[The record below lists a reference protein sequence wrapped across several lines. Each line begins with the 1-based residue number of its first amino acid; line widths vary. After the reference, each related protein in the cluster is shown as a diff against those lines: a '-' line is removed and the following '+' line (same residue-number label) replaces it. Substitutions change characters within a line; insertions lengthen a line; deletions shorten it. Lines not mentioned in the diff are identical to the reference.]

1 METRKKTGRK
11 IVDVAVRGCS
21 LVATVLALA
30 LMGWILWT
38 VVREGAGALSWDLL
52 IHRSRPYGEPGGG
65 IANALVGTL
74 VITLGAAAL
83 AIPLA
88 LLAGIGLAEFGG
100 KGRFTGIC
108 RFAINLL
115 MGVPSVIVGL
125 FVYGVLVVPTGHFS
139 GFAGSVA
146 LAMLMFAVAVRTTED
161 QIALVPTALRE
172 AGLALGASRMRVT
185 LGLVCRDA
193 ARGMLTGILLAV
205 ARVAGETA
213 PLLFT
218 ALYADDW
225 PTNYFGGP
233 TPSIPV
239 LIANNT
245 LDSPF
250 EEVQRVGWSA
260 ALVIAGAILALNV
273 AVRFF
278 ARAGKGVRE
287 GERKD
292 FMEKRYKIRTKGL
305 NFFYGDRQALFG
317 NDLAVE
323 ANKITA
329 VIGPSGCGK
338 STHLRVYNRI
348 FELHRGQCAE
358 GEVLLDGKN
367 VLDPDVDLL
376 DLRRRV
382 GMIFQKPT
390 PFPMSV
396 YDNVAYPVR
405 LHFKATR
412 RELDDRVEEA
422 LRGAALWDEV
432 KDKLREPGTAL
443 SGGQQ
448 QRLCIARAIA
458 AQPEVLLMDEP
469 TSAIDPVG
477 TLKIEELMD
486 RLRRTFTIVIVTHN
500 MQQASRISDVT
511 AFFYRG
517 RIVEVGPTK
526 QIFQN
531 PKNKQT
537 EDYVSGRFG

>member
-1 METRKKTGRK
+1 
-11 IVDVAVRGCS
+11 
-21 LVATVLALA
+21 
-30 LMGWILWT
+30 
-38 VVREGAGALSWDLL
+38 
-52 IHRSRPYGEPGGG
+52 
-65 IANALVGTL
+65 
-74 VITLGAAAL
+74 
-83 AIPLA
+83 
-88 LLAGIGLAEFGG
+88 
-100 KGRFTGIC
+100 
-108 RFAINLL
+108 
-115 MGVPSVIVGL
+115 
-125 FVYGVLVVPTGHFS
+125 
-139 GFAGSVA
+139 
-146 LAMLMFAVAVRTTED
+146 
-161 QIALVPTALRE
+161 
-172 AGLALGASRMRVT
+172 
-185 LGLVCRDA
+185 
-193 ARGMLTGILLAV
+193 
-205 ARVAGETA
+205 
-213 PLLFT
+213 
-218 ALYADDW
+218 
-225 PTNYFGGP
+225 
-233 TPSIPV
+233 
-239 LIANNT
+239 
-245 LDSPF
+245 
-250 EEVQRVGWSA
+250 
-260 ALVIAGAILALNV
+260 
-273 AVRFF
+273 
-278 ARAGKGVRE
+278 
-287 GERKD
+287 
-292 FMEKRYKIRTKGL
+292 MEKRYKIRTKGL
-305 NFFYGDRQALFG
+305 NFFYGDRQALFE

-348 FELHRGQCAE
+348 FELHRGQRAE
-358 GEVLLDGKN
+358 GEVQLDGKN

-396 YDNVAYPVR
+396 YDNVVYPVR

>member
-1 METRKKTGRK
+1 
-11 IVDVAVRGCS
+11 
-21 LVATVLALA
+21 
-30 LMGWILWT
+30 
-38 VVREGAGALSWDLL
+38 
-52 IHRSRPYGEPGGG
+52 
-65 IANALVGTL
+65 
-74 VITLGAAAL
+74 
-83 AIPLA
+83 
-88 LLAGIGLAEFGG
+88 
-100 KGRFTGIC
+100 
-108 RFAINLL
+108 
-115 MGVPSVIVGL
+115 
-125 FVYGVLVVPTGHFS
+125 
-139 GFAGSVA
+139 
-146 LAMLMFAVAVRTTED
+146 
-161 QIALVPTALRE
+161 
-172 AGLALGASRMRVT
+172 
-185 LGLVCRDA
+185 
-193 ARGMLTGILLAV
+193 
-205 ARVAGETA
+205 
-213 PLLFT
+213 
-218 ALYADDW
+218 
-225 PTNYFGGP
+225 
-233 TPSIPV
+233 
-239 LIANNT
+239 
-245 LDSPF
+245 
-250 EEVQRVGWSA
+250 
-260 ALVIAGAILALNV
+260 
-273 AVRFF
+273 
-278 ARAGKGVRE
+278 
-287 GERKD
+287 
-292 FMEKRYKIRTKGL
+292 MEKRYQIRTKGL
-305 NFFYGDRQALFG
+305 NFFYGDRQALFE

-323 ANKITA
+323 TNKITA

-348 FELHRGQCAE
+348 FELHRGQRAE

-517 RIVEVGPTK
+517 RIVEIGPTK

>member
-1 METRKKTGRK
+1 
-11 IVDVAVRGCS
+11 
-21 LVATVLALA
+21 
-30 LMGWILWT
+30 
-38 VVREGAGALSWDLL
+38 
-52 IHRSRPYGEPGGG
+52 
-65 IANALVGTL
+65 
-74 VITLGAAAL
+74 
-83 AIPLA
+83 
-88 LLAGIGLAEFGG
+88 
-100 KGRFTGIC
+100 
-108 RFAINLL
+108 
-115 MGVPSVIVGL
+115 
-125 FVYGVLVVPTGHFS
+125 
-139 GFAGSVA
+139 
-146 LAMLMFAVAVRTTED
+146 
-161 QIALVPTALRE
+161 
-172 AGLALGASRMRVT
+172 
-185 LGLVCRDA
+185 
-193 ARGMLTGILLAV
+193 
-205 ARVAGETA
+205 
-213 PLLFT
+213 
-218 ALYADDW
+218 
-225 PTNYFGGP
+225 
-233 TPSIPV
+233 
-239 LIANNT
+239 
-245 LDSPF
+245 
-250 EEVQRVGWSA
+250 
-260 ALVIAGAILALNV
+260 
-273 AVRFF
+273 
-278 ARAGKGVRE
+278 
-287 GERKD
+287 
-292 FMEKRYKIRTKGL
+292 MEKRYKIRTKGL
-305 NFFYGDRQALFG
+305 NFFYGDRQALFE

-348 FELHRGQCAE
+348 FELHRGQRAE

-432 KDKLREPGTAL
+432 KDKLRESGTAL

-517 RIVEVGPTK
+517 HIVEVGPTK